1 MNNIPRIEELTPGV
15 FKVEVLRGK
24 TSWAM
29 AFCEGATAIKS
40 RPVVALLITDDPSFE
55 IHPDKLHMMT
65 VTAEGVRYLGN
76 ELSQEMMLLAFADIS
91 PDILVLDIAN
101 TPMER
106 QEVINI
112 AVGKFVWNAG
122 YNVLTYTVEQA
133 PRPQG
138 TLTGR
143 FPGNKINPGRMPGM
157 DRKTGMPAAMAA
169 GYGTKE
175 PMTNEEAREMVDK
188 FHKDHPE
195 IKKCYPLP
203 DTLTHNECQELVAAK
218 HKCMSTRECCATSE
232 PKTILPT
239 QTLSFGDIVEVYS
252 DNDSSTGE

>member
-1 MNNIPRIEELTPGV
+1 MNNIPRPYPRVEELTPGV

-29 AFCEGATAIKS
+29 AFCEGVTAIQS
-40 RPVVALLITDDPSFE
+40 LNVTVLLITDDPSFE

-65 VTAEGVRYLGN
+65 VTSEGVRYLGN

-91 PDILVLDIAN
+91 PDIIVLDIAN

-112 AVGKFVWNAG
+112 AVGKFVGNAG

-143 FPGNKINPGRMPGM
+143 FPSNKINPGRMPGV
-157 DRKTGMPAAMAA
+157 PEAFAAP
-169 GYGTKE
+169 YGKLTKE
-175 PMTNEEAREMVDK
+175 EASEAVAKRYDK
-188 FHKDHPE
+188 
-195 IKKCYPLP
+195 YP
-203 DTLTHNECQELVAAK
+203 D
-218 HKCMSTRECCATSE
+218 
-232 PKTILPT
+232 
-239 QTLSFGDIVEVYS
+239 Y
-252 DNDSSTGE
+252 DSRTGE